1 MQRGDKWGLVGANG
15 AGKSTLIKIIVGE
28 IEPDAGT
35 VEVSADADVGYLPQI
50 LGEDE
55 SLTVLNSHRDHR
67 VVEESTM
74 SKIRVL
80 TVGGSPYE
88 IGYTHGKRYAR
99 EIGELTEERLR
110 LSGDPFW
117 IGGQHA
123 TRSEVLSIGNACLRH
138 HEEFAPEL
146 MEEMRGMADA
156 TGIGVNE
163 LVIMNGFTDFIDV
176 VASPAVLGAHR
187 MTPGDPMNGG
197 GCSAFLVDPSA
208 SADGNGFVGQ
218 TWDMH
223 ATATPYVILLDIR
236 PDDGPAVLTFTMTGC
251 VGMIGM
257 NEHGVSVGINNILGG
272 DGRAGVHW
280 VYVVRKMLAQSTVD
294 DALVVLQEAHLSG
307 AHNYLVMGPDAGGML
322 RGYNVERMATRTH
335 VTPVPSVFAHTNHCL
350 VPAMGEVER
359 PRTTFSQAS
368 TLARHAQTDAY
379 LRGREGQITVETLM
393 ELTRHHEND
402 GPSICAHVRPD
413 YHLESS
419 GACIM
424 APRIGK
430 LWALWGNP
438 CQNEYEAFQVGA
450 PERIVG

>member
-1 MQRGDKWGLVGANG
+1 
-15 AGKSTLIKIIVGE
+15 
-28 IEPDAGT
+28 
-35 VEVSADADVGYLPQI
+35 
-50 LGEDE
+50 
-55 SLTVLNSHRDHR
+55 
-67 VVEESTM
+67 M
-74 SKIRVL
+74 SKLRVL

-88 IGYTHGKRYAR
+88 IGYAHGKAYAQG
-99 EIGELTEERLR
+99 IGELTEERLR

-117 IGGQHA
+117 IGGQRA
-123 TRSEVLSIGNACLRH
+123 TRSEVLSIGAACLRY

-146 MEEMRGMADA
+146 MEEMRGMAEA

-163 LVIMNGFTDFIDV
+163 LVIMNGFTDFVDV
-176 VASPAVLGAHR
+176 VASPDVLGAHR
-187 MTPGDPMNGG
+187 TLPGDPMHGG

-223 ATATPYVILLDIR
+223 ATATPYVIVLDIR
-236 PDDGPAVLTFTMTGC
+236 PEDAPALLTFTITGC

-272 DGRAGVHW
+272 DGRVGVHW

-307 AHNYLVMGPDAGGML
+307 AHNYLIMGPDSGGRL
-322 RGYNVERMATRTH
+322 RGYNVERMASRAH
-335 VTPVPSVFAHTNHCL
+335 VTSVASVFAHTNHCL
-350 VPAMGEVER
+350 APTMGEVER
-359 PRTTFSQAS
+359 PRTPISQAS
-368 TLARHAQTDAY
+368 TLARHVQVDTQ
-379 LRGREGQITVETLM
+379 LRDSQGQVTVDTLM
-393 ELTRHHEND
+393 ELTRHHEDD
-402 GPSICAHVRPD
+402 GPSVCAHVRPG

-424 APRIGK
+424 APGIRT

-438 CQNEYEAFQVGA
+438 CQNEYEVFQVGA
-450 PERIVG
+450 PEPVVS